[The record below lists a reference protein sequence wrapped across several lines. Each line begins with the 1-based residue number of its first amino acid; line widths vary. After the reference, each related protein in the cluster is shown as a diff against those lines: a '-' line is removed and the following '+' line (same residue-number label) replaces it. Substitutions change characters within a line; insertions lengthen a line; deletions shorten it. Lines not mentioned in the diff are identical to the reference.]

1 MIEIA
6 PRLKRIKPSPSST
19 ASALARKL
27 REEGRDIVALTAGEP
42 DFDTPAHIIEAAH
55 KAMRDG
61 QTRYTD
67 TGGTPAL
74 KDAIR
79 EKFQRENALTYDRS
93 EVMAGTGG
101 KQIIFN
107 ALMATVDSGDE
118 VIIPA
123 PYWVSY
129 PDIVLMADGVPVPL
143 ECTRQDGFKLTPDK
157 LAAAITPR
165 TKWLILNSPSNPTG
179 ACYTADEL
187 KALAAV
193 LSDHPRIGVL
203 TDDMYEHLRYG
214 DEAFA
219 TMAQAA
225 PEMADRVLTVN
236 GLSKA
241 YAMTGWRLGYAG
253 GPAPLIAAMTKL
265 QSQST
270 SNPSAITQAAA
281 VAALSGPQDHLAAWM
296 KHYRERRDFVV
307 AAINDISHL
316 SCNVPDGAF
325 YSYIAC
331 DGAIGRRTPEGKA
344 LETDEDVCKY
354 LIESVGVAT
363 VHGAAYG
370 LSPCFRISFATDMA
384 TLKDACARMSKAM
397 DALSQ

>member
-79 EKFQRENALTYDRS
+79 EKFKRENALTYDRS
-93 EVMAGTGG
+93 QVMAGTGG
-101 KQIIFN
+101 KQVIFN

-143 ECTRQDGFKLTPDK
+143 ECTRQDSFKLTPDK

-187 KALAAV
+187 KALAAI
-193 LSDHPRIGVL
+193 LSDHPQIGVL

-296 KHYRERRDFVV
+296 THYRERRDFVV
-307 AAINDISHL
+307 DAINKISHL

-331 DGAIGRRTPEGKA
+331 DGAIGRRTPDGKT

-370 LSPCFRISFATDMA
+370 LSPYFRISFATDMA
-384 TLKDACARMSKAM
+384 TLKDACARMGKAM
-397 DALSQ
+397 DALGT